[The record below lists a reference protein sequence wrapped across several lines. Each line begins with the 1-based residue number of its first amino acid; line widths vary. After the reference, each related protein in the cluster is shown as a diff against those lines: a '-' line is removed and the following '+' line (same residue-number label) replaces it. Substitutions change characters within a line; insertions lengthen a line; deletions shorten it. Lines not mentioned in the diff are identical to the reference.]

1 MLSAHLP
8 DMELVEETSG
18 LDPTHS
24 LRFGFALSGAEGT
37 ASTTVVYFEIEP
49 GRRLGRH
56 ADSAEEVL
64 LVLEG
69 EVEAVVGDERARL
82 RPGGVAVVPARVP
95 HEVRNAGDATARIAG
110 VFSSAAVVSTFD
122 EPAVEGGETV
132 FVAGAPV
139 PLAA

>member
-1 MLSAHLP
+1 MLFAHLP
-8 DMELVEETSG
+8 DAELIEEVSE
-18 LDPTHS
+18 LDPSAS
-24 LRFGFALSGAEGT
+24 LRFGFPLSGADGT
-37 ASTTVVYFEIEP
+37 ASTSVVYFEIEP
-49 GRRLGRH
+49 GNRLSRH

-64 LVLEG
+64 IVLEG
-69 EVEAVVGDERARL
+69 EVEALVGDERAVL
-82 RPGGVAVVPARVP
+82 RAGGVAVVPATVP
-95 HEVRNAGDATARIAG
+95 HEVRNAGRGTARMAG